1 MFAEFVNMV
10 PFSFY
15 SKTHTISFFPS
26 TYFFFLRYISSY
38 NEMFSMV
45 DFFRLWTRYMLLF
58 SSYRQTLFLRCIFFC
73 LWQNKLHVVF
83 FLFAGKHWC
92 RLFFSSYQCFFLW
105 MCFFLRQKTLLI
117 VKIFFDMNVLL
128 KYTILNYFSAADEPE
143 MEIRSFSAKKDRIYV
158 F

>member
-1 MFAEFVNMV
+1 
-10 PFSFY
+10 
-15 SKTHTISFFPS
+15 
-26 TYFFFLRYISSY
+26 
-38 NEMFSMV
+38 
-45 DFFRLWTRYMLLF
+45 
-58 SSYRQTLFLRCIFFC
+58 
-73 LWQNKLHVVF
+73 
-83 FLFAGKHWC
+83 
-92 RLFFSSYQCFFLW
+92 